1 MIDIWQSVPTG
12 LQDAILLFFL
22 LLPGLFLGY
31 WVIRGYRPWQLVS
44 ALLVRYRWLNLL
56 FVLLIAIS
64 VGVGTAILAQ
74 EKALRAGSARAA
86 EKFDL
91 VVSAPGSKIDM
102 LMAVVYLQP
111 VDVPLLDGKVLK
123 ALAEDP
129 RVDLAAPIAYGDSY
143 HGFPVIGS
151 TADFVHY
158 LAGKLV
164 KGSMFSTAHEVVIG
178 AKVDLSI
185 GDTFIPVHGHGQE
198 ADLDEQHEHGDE
210 IDSDEHHEIT
220 ADADETGKSCRLAG
234 THHHH
239 HHDHNYRYKVVGR
252 MERSGTPWDKAI
264 ITPVEAL
271 WAVHGLTSGHLPHD
285 ERLGPPFDYTHFP
298 GTPAIIV
305 HAKKL
310 WANYALASEYTTDK
324 TMAFFPGTVLAKLH
338 GLLGDVR
345 KIMSLLSNLTEVL
358 VALSIFSALIIL
370 ARLFSRRF
378 ALLRAIGA
386 PGRFIFAVMWSY
398 TAILVSSGSLAGLV
412 LGYLGSRVF
421 AIVVARETD
430 ITLRVFFSWNEY
442 QHVAAFF
449 SLALLLAVFPAY
461 IAFRKAGVAD
471 LRAG

>member
-1 MIDIWQSVPTG
+1 MIDIWQCVPAG

-56 FVLLIAIS
+56 FVLLIAVS
-64 VGVGTAILAQ
+64 VGAGTAILAQ

-91 VVSAPGSKIDM
+91 VISAPGSKIDM

-151 TADFVHY
+151 TAGFVRY
-158 LAGKLV
+158 LAGEPVL
-164 KGSMFSTAHEVVIG
+164 GRMFSTAHEVIIG
-178 AKVDLSI
+178 AKVNLSI
-185 GDTFIPVHGHGQE
+185 GDTFIPVHGHGE
-198 ADLDEQHEHGDE
+198 EVDL
-210 IDSDEHHEIT
+210 DEHHEDSNEHHVMT
-220 ADADETGKSCRLAG
+220 ADADETGKSCRLTG

-239 HHDHNYRYKVVGR
+239 HHDQSYKYKVVGR
-252 MERSGTPWDKAI
+252 LERSGTPWDKGI
-264 ITPVEAL
+264 IAPVEAL
-271 WAVHGLTSGHLPHD
+271 WAVHGLKSGHLPHD

-305 HAKKL
+305 HAKNL
-310 WANYALASEYTTDK
+310 WANYALASEYTTDG

-338 GLLGDVR
+338 ELLGDVR
-345 KIMSLLSNLTEVL
+345 KVMSLLSNLTEVL
-358 VALSIFSALIIL
+358 VALSIFSGLIIL

-430 ITLRVFFSWNEY
+430 ITLRVFLSWNEY